1 LGVPSYRTRR
11 YINTALKTAQQLYL
25 LFRQA
30 IYDVCVQQLTQI
42 ILDGENE
49 VDESMYGGHRK
60 GKRWWGVAGKHIVF
74 GMYQRNGF
82 VFTFP
87 VPDRSISTLI
97 PLAQKHS
104 HAGSLYRSDDWHR
117 YTRLSV
123 RVTIFSFSK
132 IEACLWLKNSITSM
146 ESKVFGGFSKN
157 CRYQYRGISQVHF
170 PLYSRETEYRFNY
183 RDTNL
188 FLEIAKQV
196 TQTRHQ

>member
-1 LGVPSYRTRR
+1 MKICSTNNQLNYHQAPRKVRRTFVHSHIRGKG
-11 YINTALKTAQQLYL
+11 IAKTAQQLYL

-42 ILDGENE
+42 LLDGENE

-60 GKRWWGVAGKHIVF
+60 GKRGWGAAGKHIVF

-104 HAGSLYRSDDWHR
+104 HAGSLSYPDDWHA

-123 RVTIFSFSK
+123 KGDHVVIVKGKGVPRAKGRVHITVIEGFWGLFKELPLSVSEHFSS
-132 IEACLWLKNSITSM
+132 S
-146 ESKVFGGFSKN
+146 
-157 CRYQYRGISQVHF
+157 F
-170 PLYSRETEYRFNY
+170 PLVLKRNR
-183 RDTNL
+183 
-188 FLEIAKQV
+188 V
-196 TQTRHQ
+196 